1 MDSSSSSVYVR
12 VRAKKRQP
20 GYVAK
25 RDSFDGSLHHKSEV
39 GWVSESFPNKWF
51 SSFPNLHAYRH
62 EMRHPQQ
69 EVEEDEPAV
78 VGADYVD
85 E

>member
-1 MDSSSSSVYVR
+1 MTSENAYVR
-12 VRAKKRQP
+12 VRAKNRQP
-20 GYVAK
+20 GYIAK
-25 RDSFDGSLHHKSEV
+25 RDSYDGSLHHKSEV

-51 SSFPNLHAYRH
+51 SSFYNLHAYRH
-62 EMRHPQQ
+62 EGRHPRL
-69 EVEEDEPAV
+69 EAETDEPPV